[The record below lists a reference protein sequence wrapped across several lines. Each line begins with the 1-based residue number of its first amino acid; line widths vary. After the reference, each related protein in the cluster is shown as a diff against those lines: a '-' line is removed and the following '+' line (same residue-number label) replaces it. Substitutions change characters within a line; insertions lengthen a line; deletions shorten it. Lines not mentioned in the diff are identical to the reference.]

1 MTNNSK
7 CPKQNFDI
15 ALPTSTNQLDS
26 WSCVVYLLLSQAR
39 CFVRWQRQRVRF
51 GLLGYEFWT
60 FCCVYA
66 CPFVIYFYF
75 SRFFFL
81 NFFCSSLLIG
91 TKNSSILLWKCLRLI
106 IWILYLG
113 FLFNLK

>member
-60 FCCVYA
+60 FCVCMRVHLLFTSILA
-66 CPFVIYFYF
+66 DFF
-75 SRFFFL
+75 SQFFFVQV
-81 NFFCSSLLIG
+81 S
-91 TKNSSILLWKCLRLI
+91 
-106 IWILYLG
+106 
-113 FLFNLK
+113 